1 MTKTLLPLP
10 IGVHRSVQKGT
21 VAMKSDDLMQVIM
34 QEPEGSAR
42 ALAAAE
48 ALIVMTLPHGEPD
61 AESFP
66 EYGEVLV

>member
-1 MTKTLLPLP
+1 MFENQ
-10 IGVHRSVQKGT
+10 GKGA
-21 VAMKSDDLMQVIM
+21 VAMKSDELMQVIM
-34 QEPEGSAR
+34 REPEGSAR

>member
-1 MTKTLLPLP
+1 MFENQ
-10 IGVHRSVQKGT
+10 GKGA
-21 VAMKSDDLMQVIM
+21 VAMKSDELMQVIM
-34 QEPEGSAR
+34 WEPEGSAR

-66 EYGEVLV
+66 EYGEVRI

>member
-1 MTKTLLPLP
+1 
-10 IGVHRSVQKGT
+10 
-21 VAMKSDDLMQVIM
+21 MKSNELMQVIM
-34 QEPEGSAR
+34 REPEGSAK

-61 AESFP
+61 AESLP

>member
-1 MTKTLLPLP
+1 
-10 IGVHRSVQKGT
+10 
-21 VAMKSDDLMQVIM
+21 MKSDELMQVIM
-34 QEPEGSAR
+34 QPEGSAR